1 MTFLGTTRHRRL
13 IGFNG
18 RNPAHLDQMI
28 AWAQKRL
35 LRPGLSDA
43 RKANLRSI
51 VRGAKLLKRY
61 LRATGRAE
69 YEDGGSGAT
78 KVAGAPT

>member
-1 MTFLGTTRHRRL
+1 MTSLGTTHRRL

-35 LRPGLSDA
+35 LRPGLSEA

-51 VRGAKLLKRY
+51 VKGAKLLKRY
-61 LRATGRAE
+61 HRVFGTAE
-69 YEDGGSGAT
+69 SGNGAT
-78 KVAGAPT
+78 KVPGAPT